1 MLDYL
6 TKCLMDLESKYS
18 NCGFLVLGDLNHL
31 NDARLK
37 SNFKLKQIV
46 HFSTRGQNTLDK
58 ILTNLQDYYDTPV
71 ERPAFGLSDHSSVEV
86 QPKQRVKTSQTIQT
100 VISRDLRPSNR
111 VAMQT
116 YLYEVDVTAAMI
128 RAMTTCEGKVSL
140 LQTIIKTGL
149 DSILPA
155 DEAQNFPP
163 NRTTMDKFNR

>member
-1 MLDYL
+1 MMLDYL

-71 ERPAFGLSDHSSVEV
+71 ECPVFGLSDHSSVEV

-116 YLYEVDVTAAMI
+116 YLYEVDVTAMI
-128 RAMTTCEGKVSL
+128 RAMITCEGKVS
-140 LQTIIKTGL
+140 I
-149 DSILPA
+149 SISS
-155 DEAQNFPP
+155 
-163 NRTTMDKFNR
+163 

>member
-1 MLDYL
+1 M
-6 TKCLMDLESKYS
+6 
-18 NCGFLVLGDLNHL
+18 
-31 NDARLK
+31 
-37 SNFKLKQIV
+37 
-46 HFSTRGQNTLDK
+46 HFPTRGQNTLDK
-58 ILTNLQDYYDTPV
+58 ILTNLQDYYENLV

-86 QPKQRVKTSQTIQT
+86 QPRQRVKTSQTIQT

-128 RAMTTCEGKVSL
+128 RAMTTCEGKVSM

-155 DEAQNFPP
+155 DEAQNCPP
-163 NRTTMDKFNR
+163 NRNTMDKFNR

>member
-1 MLDYL
+1 
-6 TKCLMDLESKYS
+6 MDLESKYS
-18 NCGFLVLGDLNHL
+18 NCGILVLEDLNHL
-31 NDARLK
+31 NDAGLK
-37 SNFKLKQIV
+37 SNFKLKQTV
-46 HFSTRGQNTLDK
+46 DFPTRGQNTLDK
-58 ILTNLQDYYDTPV
+58 ILTNLQDYYETLV

-86 QPKQRVKTSQTIQT
+86 QPKQRVKTLQTIQT
-100 VISRDLRPSNR
+100 VISMDLRPSNH

-116 YLYEVDVTAAMI
+116 YLYEVDVTAMI
-128 RAMTTCEGKVSL
+128 RAMTTCERKVSM